1 MDILFKELIVF
12 SQIVSLLLIYNH
24 ISGYKIPFY
33 NYFIIPLF
41 TRVLFFVSPVVCWLF
56 MMFMFIGHAFL
67 INRTDANTVKLFFGL
82 FPSVMSTLIIRYYSY
97 FIFPIFGVSLA
108 MIENQYAISF
118 LINCLVYP
126 TYYLIM
132 YSVKVDFSELNK
144 IISQGYLMRSLLI
157 SNISMIIYYFV
168 FQLSVVLNYEN
179 GIAFRQHMVIIYG
192 MLFLILM
199 IHLNG
204 GLKEQLEFDLL
215 NQKNRELQSLVSYSR
230 QMEALYEEI
239 RGFRHDYLNVLSSI
253 KTGID
258 SNDMETVKMVYQSVL
273 EKTGRQLENQKFHLT
288 HLTQI
293 ENEAIKG
300 VVSTKFLEA
309 QNLGID
315 MTIEI
320 EQIFHNPSIDLL
332 DFVTILSILLDN
344 ALEAAVDSETS
355 IIKLAFLEDTQQ
367 QVVVVENS
375 IEEEQIMVGSLYAH
389 PASTKGEG
397 RGLGLVK
404 IRRILELYPAVILQT
419 QSKSYIFRQTLVFP
433 RTESKGLK

>member
-1 MDILFKELIVF
+1 MEIVFKELIVLLK
-12 SQIVSLLLIYNH
+12 IVSLLLIYNH
-24 ISGYKIPFY
+24 VSGYKLQFFY
-33 NYFIIPLF
+33 YLIIPLLI
-41 TRVLFFVSPVVCWLF
+41 RVLFYLSPVLCFLF
-56 MMFMFIGHAFL
+56 MMFMFLGHAFL
-67 INRTDANTVKLFFGL
+67 INHTDAKTVKFFFAL

-108 MIENQYAISF
+108 IIENNYAISF

-132 YSVKVDFSELNK
+132 HFVKVDFSELNK
-144 IISQGYLMRSLLI
+144 IIRQGYLIKSLLI
-157 SNISMIIYYFV
+157 SNISMIVYYFI
-168 FQLSVVLNYEN
+168 FQVSIVLDYEN
-179 GIAFRQHMVIIYG
+179 GVTFRQHMVIIYG
-192 MLFLILM
+192 MLFLIFI

-239 RGFRHDYLNVLSSI
+239 RGFRHDYLNVLSSL

-258 SNDMETVKMVYQSVL
+258 SNDMETVRMVYHSVL
-273 EKTGRQLENQKFHLT
+273 EKTGRQLQNRKFYLT
-288 HLTQI
+288 NLTQI

-320 EQIFHNPSIDLL
+320 EQIFHNPSVDLL

-344 ALEAAVDSETS
+344 ALEAAIESVNPT
-355 IIKLAFLEDTQQ
+355 IKLAFLEDAQE
-367 QVVVVENS
+367 QVVIVENS
-375 IEEEQIMVGSLYAH
+375 TEEEQIAVGPLYAN
-389 PASTKGEG
+389 PGSTKGEG

-404 IRRILELYPAVILQT
+404 MRQIVEAYPDVTLQT
-419 QSKSYIFRQTLVFP
+419 QSKTYTFRQTLVFP
-433 RTESKGLK
+433 RNESKGLT